1 MRGVVGDTERM
12 RSAQLLAFIAVLAFA
27 GLAGCSTYRDQLA
40 RSERAFEKN
49 EADKTLAI
57 LRDLEPN
64 FQRLTP
70 NEQATYAYVRGM
82 TDLSLGY
89 KADARHWLA
98 VANAYEQVTPGALPG
113 DRKTKTTEAL
123 KELNDVVYMKGT
135 SELVNATPP
144 AADSAAPASPP
155 AKSDKGDGKKK
166 EKPKAPAADDASD
179 QD

>member
-1 MRGVVGDTERM
+1 MHVVVGDTERM
-12 RSAQLLAFIAVLAFA
+12 RSAQLIAFVAVLAFA
-27 GLAGCSTYRDQLA
+27 GVAGCSTYRDQLA

-57 LRDLEPN
+57 LRDLEPS

-113 DRKTKTTEAL
+113 DRKTKTIEAL
-123 KELNDVVYMKGT
+123 KELNDVVYTKGT
-135 SELVNATPP
+135 SELVNATP
-144 AADSAAPASPP
+144 DSAAPASPP

-166 EKPKAPAADDASD
+166 EKPKAPAADDSSD